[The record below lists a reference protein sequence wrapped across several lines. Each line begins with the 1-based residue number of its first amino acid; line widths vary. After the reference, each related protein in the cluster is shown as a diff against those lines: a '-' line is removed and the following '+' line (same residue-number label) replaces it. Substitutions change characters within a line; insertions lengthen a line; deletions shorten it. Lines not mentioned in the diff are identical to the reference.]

1 MIVLGILLCIGGVG
15 ALTYLHLYQAPA
27 SPLAQEETT
36 AQPVESKEEK
46 QPLQPPRVKTPEE
59 KQAVIDAR
67 IVKPW
72 RIWVLSMIMPIKA
85 W

>member
-36 AQPVESKEEK
+36 AQPVGVQGREAASPTSSC
-46 QPLQPPRVKTPEE
+46 QN
-59 KQAVIDAR
+59 
-67 IVKPW
+67 
-72 RIWVLSMIMPIKA
+72 S
-85 W
+85 